1 MVYKLLLIIWLKLFI
16 SCQQNDTNSSYIN
29 QKDFSIKNA
38 VYIIRNREGN
48 ANLEYNP
55 EIKFNNSTIKLKQNF
70 EIIQGNNENNNSEIF
85 YFIKDTY
92 QNQLLSAQKDSSNLI
107 KHRWN
112 ININY
117 ALWKI
122 TPKINE
128 DNKLIYYVQNKKTG
142 YYWELN
148 SYNNSYIL
156 NLRNISNQTSLTK
169 KMNFY
174 LLNYMKKWK

>member
-70 EIIQGNNENNNSEIF
+70 EIIQGNNENNNSEI
-85 YFIKDTY
+85 
-92 QNQLLSAQKDSSNLI
+92 
-107 KHRWN
+107 H
-112 ININY
+112 
-117 ALWKI
+117 
-122 TPKINE
+122 
-128 DNKLIYYVQNKKTG
+128 
-142 YYWELN
+142 
-148 SYNNSYIL
+148 
-156 NLRNISNQTSLTK
+156 
-169 KMNFY
+169 
-174 LLNYMKKWK
+174 